1 MQRIK
6 KGDTVEVIAG
16 KDLGQQGQVLR
27 IFNKEDRV
35 IVERVNI
42 IKKHQRPTQA
52 GNQQVQ
58 GGIVEK
64 EAPLNLSNVQLIC
77 PQCKTRTRVGFRL
90 NEEGRKVRV
99 CKHCK
104 QDIE

>member
-27 IFNKEDRV
+27 VLPKEDRL

-42 IKKHQRPTQA
+42 VKKHQRPQQA
-52 GNQQVQ
+52 GRQQIQ

-64 EAPLNLSNVQLIC
+64 EAALHLSNVQLIC
-77 PQCKTRTRVGFRL
+77 PQCKARTRINFRI
-90 NEEGRKVRV
+90 NEEGHKVRV

>member
-6 KGDTVEVIAG
+6 KGDTVQVIAG
-16 KDLGQQGQVLR
+16 KDLGQKGTVLR
-27 IFNKEDRV
+27 VNHQEGRV

-42 IKKHQRPTQA
+42 VKKHQKARQS

-58 GGIVEK
+58 AGIVEK
-64 EAPLNLSNVQLIC
+64 EAPLNASNVMLVC
-77 PQCKTRTRVGFRL
+77 TQCNNRTRVNFRI

-104 QDIE
+104 QDID